1 MYISRLFLY
10 RCGLEDN
17 LLLTS
22 IINVFADKLG
32 AGFFYLN
39 RLLGSKCTLPVFP
52 AQNWYFQMNPEA
64 CLPRKPL
71 LIMTFIETFIN
82 AYYVSYKLQSVFLWA
97 EIGIYTDNLYQLVFT
112 QIICTNWYLYQFQ
125 STEKQTEVCNLN
137 VHNMQCNLTK
147 LNNFH
152 IILLVF

>member
-32 AGFFYLN
+32 AVFFYLN

-52 AQNWYFQMNPEA
+52 TQNWYFQMNPEA

-71 LIMTFIETFIN
+71 LIMTFIETFVN

-97 EIGIYTDNLYQLVFT
+97 EIGIYTNSFIPIGIYTDNLYQLVF
-112 QIICTNWYLYQFQ
+112 IPISVHRKTNWSL
-125 STEKQTEVCNLN
+125 
-137 VHNMQCNLTK
+137 
-147 LNNFH
+147 
-152 IILLVF
+152 